1 MKVIVD
7 TSTLISLARIGELP
21 RLVTM
26 GKQLVVP
33 ELVYH
38 EAVVEG
44 EKRGIADATV
54 IKGYFSK
61 HSIKIE
67 KVDKVS
73 WNNLRRRLSK
83 AVEEGDYAVLALG
96 MHEKAYEIITDDVGL
111 AKIAVSLGFKV
122 TASSDLLLEALKNKD
137 IVFDEFENGIRN
149 LVAENRLSSRVAE
162 IYVIEGKSHEKK

>member
-67 KVDKVS
+67 
-73 WNNLRRRLSK
+73 
-83 AVEEGDYAVLALG
+83 
-96 MHEKAYEIITDDVGL
+96 
-111 AKIAVSLGFKV
+111 
-122 TASSDLLLEALKNKD
+122 
-137 IVFDEFENGIRN
+137 
-149 LVAENRLSSRVAE
+149 
-162 IYVIEGKSHEKK
+162 